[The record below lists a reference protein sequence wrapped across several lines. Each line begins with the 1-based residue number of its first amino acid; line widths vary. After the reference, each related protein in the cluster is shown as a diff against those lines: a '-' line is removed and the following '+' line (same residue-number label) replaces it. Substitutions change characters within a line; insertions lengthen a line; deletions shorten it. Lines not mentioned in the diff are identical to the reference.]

1 MIWRRDERE
10 MIVFRDSSGVDRGGG
25 DRRMNE
31 FWRKED

>member
-10 MIVFRDSSGVDRGGG
+10 MTVPRDSSGAGRGGG

-31 FWRKED
+31 L